1 MRRVMRCCLVLS
13 LLMSLLILGAC
24 DELIPSIPGVDVCN
38 TGCLCGSPSE
48 SDCAAEECERVYTR
62 RPDGS
67 LEYDYCTNGPN
78 RSLVVDGGSQ

>member
-1 MRRVMRCCLVLS
+1 MRCCLVLS